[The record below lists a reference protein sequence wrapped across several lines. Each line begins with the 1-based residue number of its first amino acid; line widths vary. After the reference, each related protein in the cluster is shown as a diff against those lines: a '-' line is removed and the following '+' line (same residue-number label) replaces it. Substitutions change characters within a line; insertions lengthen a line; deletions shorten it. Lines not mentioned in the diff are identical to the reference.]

1 VLNEILAKLNQNE
14 KLVGGGAVAVA
25 VGWVLGLILTSGW
38 YGGSNAQALGLIA
51 VAAAVVAIVVL
62 YLKYAPGQNITWPA
76 PVPMIMLILGGAAA
90 VTGVLGLLVALVYDP
105 YQGLCTGALAGFC
118 EGKPITLYLATL
130 IVAAGG
136 GVMAWGGYQEYLK
149 IK

>member
-14 KLVGGGAVAVA
+14 KLVGGGAIGVL

-38 YGGSNAQALGLIA
+38 YGASGAQALGLIA
-51 VAAAVVAIVVL
+51 IAAAVVAVVVL
-62 YLKYAPGQNITWPA
+62 YLKYAPGQNITWPL
-76 PVPMIMLILGGAAA
+76 PVPMLMLIVGGVAAA
-90 VTGVLGLLVALVYDP
+90 AGVLGLLIALVYDP
-105 YQGLCTGALAGFC
+105 CGGYCNAVLGNLGL
-118 EGKPITLYLATL
+118 GKPITLYLAT
-130 IVAAGG
+130 IVVAAGG